1 MLTATC
7 SEHDPRVIITSAYQE
22 YAIESFELQVSDY
35 LLKPFG
41 FPRFLR
47 AVNKV
52 RGELGGAAGA
62 KAKATER
69 IIKTLH

>member
-52 RGELGGAAGA
+52 RRAARLPNSHSAARG
-62 KAKATER
+62 
-69 IIKTLH
+69 